1 LILDGPDGVQKKGGR
16 EAVHGHVHVREVA
29 AADAELAPEIV
40 AAGHAGEHLNGA
52 QMAAVLSQALGEPV
66 RHVAM
71 EPPAYAALGFP
82 GADDLA
88 NMFAFKHDFNAE
100 FCAAR
105 DVAATRELH
114 PGLKTIVLTSSDD
127 PSDISGAF
135 AAGAAAYV
143 IKTAHADDIASAIR
157 QAFDHSIF
165 FSPPALAPAETMA
178 PSNGA
183 DELTRREFEI
193 LKLAADGHS
202 NAQMAKMLWVT
213 EQTVK
218 FHLSNIY
225 RKLDVSNRTEASRW
239 AQLHGL
245 LTVPDSA
252 RADERP
258 NEFRRSP

>member
-1 LILDGPDGVQKKGGR
+1 MSLSSSPERTAVLFDRQPLWLDAVAGVTERIG
-16 EAVHGHVHVREVA
+16 VEVVA
-29 AADAELAPEIV
+29 RTTRPRDALTALEERRPGVFVTDLDTADATLE
-40 AAGHAGEHLNGA
+40 GA
-52 QMAAVLSQALGEPV
+52 EYLRRA
-66 RHVAM
+66 
-71 EPPAYAALGFP
+71 
-82 GADDLA
+82 
-88 NMFAFKHDFNAE
+88 
-100 FCAAR
+100 
-105 DVAATRELH
+105 RELH
-114 PGLKTIVLTSSDD
+114 SGLKTIVLTSSDD

-135 AAGAAAYV
+135 AAGAVAYV

-165 FSPPALAPAETMA
+165 FSPPTVAPAEAMA

-183 DELTRREFEI
+183 GELTRREFEI

-239 AQLHGL
+239 AQLNGL

-252 RADERP
+252 QANERP
-258 NEFRRSP
+258 NEFGQSP

>member
-1 LILDGPDGVQKKGGR
+1 MSLSSPPERTAVLFDRQPLWL
-16 EAVHGHVHVREVA
+16 EAVAGVTERIGVEVVA
-29 AADAELAPEIV
+29 RTTQPRDALDALEERRPGVFITDLDTADVNLEGAEYLRRA
-40 AAGHAGEHLNGA
+40 
-52 QMAAVLSQALGEPV
+52 
-66 RHVAM
+66 
-71 EPPAYAALGFP
+71 
-82 GADDLA
+82 
-88 NMFAFKHDFNAE
+88 
-100 FCAAR
+100 
-105 DVAATRELH
+105 RELH